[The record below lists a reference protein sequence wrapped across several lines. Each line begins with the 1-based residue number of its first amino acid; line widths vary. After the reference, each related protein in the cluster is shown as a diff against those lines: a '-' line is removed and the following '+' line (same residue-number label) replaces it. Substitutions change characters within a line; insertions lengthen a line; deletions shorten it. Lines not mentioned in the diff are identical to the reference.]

1 MRKLT
6 RREARVA
13 AWQLM
18 TANLR
23 SVLFVSIL
31 VVALSTLLSYLFYG
45 YDTGTL
51 LQMTRAAEDTAAE
64 GFQIFSDGFQAVLR
78 LDFIGVVLR
87 IALTE
92 REALITAL
100 TQVVYVLV
108 FSPIM
113 LWALQSFFGIMEGSR
128 PRLGALG
135 PWYLDLGQA
144 ARAIGAQGLLMLVTW
159 AYQIVV
165 TALPLAALWWLNGQR
180 ESGMAE
186 SVAASFLW
194 LVLILY
200 VVLYCFAKAR
210 MLTYNAISYVLAR
223 QTELDFREAVSQ
235 GRALMRGRVKDF
247 FFLRLA
253 FWPLE
258 IASSLLYGIP
268 SVFVI
273 PLVEITSLIYLF
285 GIVVPTPPD
294 AAPDEE
300 ERKKEP

>member
-13 AWQLM
+13 AWQLI

-23 SVLFVSIL
+23 SVLFVSLI
-31 VVALSTLLSYLFYG
+31 VVALSTALSYVFYG

-64 GFQIFSDGFQAVLR
+64 GFQVYSDGFQAVLR

-100 TQVVYVLV
+100 TQIVYVLIC
-108 FSPIM
+108 SPVM
-113 LWALQSFFGIMEGSR
+113 LWALQSFFGIMEGRR

-144 ARAIGAQGLLMLVTW
+144 ARAVGAQGILMLVTW

-180 ESGMAE
+180 ESGMDE
-186 SVAASFLW
+186 SVAAGFLW
-194 LVLILY
+194 LVLLLY
-200 VVLYCFAKAR
+200 AVLYCFAKAR
-210 MLTYNAISYVLAR
+210 MLAYNAISYVLAR
-223 QTELDFREAVSQ
+223 QTELGFRQAVSQ
-235 GRALMRGRVKDF
+235 GRALIHGRIKEF
-247 FFLRLA
+247 FLLRLA

-268 SVFVI
+268 SIFVI

-285 GIVVPTPPD
+285 GIVVPSPPAAPPD
-294 AAPDEE
+294 EQ
-300 ERKKEP
+300 KEP